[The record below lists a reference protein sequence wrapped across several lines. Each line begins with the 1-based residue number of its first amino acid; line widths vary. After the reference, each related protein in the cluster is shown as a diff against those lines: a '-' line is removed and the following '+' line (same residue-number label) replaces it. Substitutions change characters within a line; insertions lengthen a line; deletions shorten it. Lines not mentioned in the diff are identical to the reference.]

1 MPGRASRGLTIAIP
15 VRPSDNPSVRLKSGT
30 AVRGAPTFI
39 EAARRAQILNAALET
54 IADLGFMN
62 ASLAQ
67 IAKRAGISKSVIG
80 YYFPSKDD
88 LVRAA
93 VDQFYVTGHTTMM
106 GQIENVTTATEMLRL
121 YVRTNVTYIDQNRVA
136 TRGIGEII
144 ANFRTPDG
152 QPVFR
157 IEDAEP
163 MVLGTAALFEWGQK
177 TGEFRAFDTRVMA
190 VLLRGAMDTFGQQ
203 LSANPELDAE
213 NFINEVTETFI
224 RATRKE
230 S

>member
-1 MPGRASRGLTIAIP
+1 MRT
-15 VRPSDNPSVRLKSGT
+15 KSGT
-30 AVRGAPTFI
+30 RVREAPTFI
-39 EAARRAQILNAALET
+39 EAARRAQILEAALQT
-54 IADLGFMN
+54 IAELGFMN

-106 GQIENVTTATEMLRL
+106 GQLEHITTATEMLRL
-121 YVRTNVTYIDQNRVA
+121 YIRSNIGYIDQNRIA

-144 ANFRTPDG
+144 ANFRTPAG
-152 QPVFR
+152 EPVFR
-157 IEDAEP
+157 TEDAEP
-163 MVLGTAALFEWGQK
+163 MVEGTAALFEWGQNN
-177 TGEFRAFDTRVMA
+177 GEFRAFDTRVMA
-190 VLLRGAMDTFGQQ
+190 VLLRGAMDTFAQQ
-203 LSANPELDAE
+203 LSAYPALDTE
-213 NFINEVTETFI
+213 NYISEFTETFI